1 MSSDDFDDDLKSINT
16 PDNETSFTIYGL
28 TPGTN
33 YVVCLS
39 AYTGAGE
46 GDKSFSI
53 SVLTPIT
60 G

>member
-1 MSSDDFDDDLKSINT
+1 MSSDDFDDNLKSMNT
-16 PDNETSFTIYGL
+16 PDNETSFTLYGL

-53 SVLTPIT
+53 SVSTPIT